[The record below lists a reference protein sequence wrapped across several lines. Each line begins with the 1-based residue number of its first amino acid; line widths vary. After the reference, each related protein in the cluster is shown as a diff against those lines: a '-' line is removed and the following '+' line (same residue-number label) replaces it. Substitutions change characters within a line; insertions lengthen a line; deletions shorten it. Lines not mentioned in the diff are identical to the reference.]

1 MAAFS
6 ESNADGHWVTV
17 TVVSRSLIS
26 VLLFSDGHFF
36 KINAD
41 GHLVMVTVV
50 NCSTFLV
57 PCFFQFQKKINADGH
72 QVTVTVVNCSRLW
85 VFSVVNCP
93 VMKCLCSNCTTTTHS
108 QARNLQQK

>member
-17 TVVSRSLIS
+17 TVVKRSLIS

-50 NCSTFLV
+50 NCSTFLLSRSM
-57 PCFFQFQKKINADGH
+57 FFSDGH
-72 QVTVTVVNCSRLW
+72 FLKNQC
-85 VFSVVNCP
+85 
-93 VMKCLCSNCTTTTHS
+93 
-108 QARNLQQK
+108 